1 MTIDTPIHRNLLLRI
16 LKKIYTDTTLGPILG
31 FKGGTAVYLFYN
43 LPRFSVDL
51 DFDLLDKE
59 KEDFVYEKIE
69 AIIKGFGTIKT
80 QYKKRNTL
88 FFILAYDD
96 VSHNI
101 KVEISRRGWNAKYEL
116 KNYLGVSM
124 LVMSREDMF
133 ANKLVALLDR
143 SSIASRDIYD
153 VWFFLNN
160 QWQINKDI
168 VEGRTGM
175 NFKEY
180 IEKCIKFIEGYE
192 NKHILH
198 GMGELLSEKQKIW
211 AKEKLKDEV
220 VFLLKLMI
228 DRGN

>member
-1 MTIDTPIHRNLLLRI
+1 MTIDTTTHRNLLLRI

-51 DFDLLDKE
+51 DFDLLDKG
-59 KEDFVYEKIE
+59 KEDYVYERIE
-69 AIIKGFGTIKT
+69 EIIKEFGIIKT

-124 LVMSREDMF
+124 LVMTKKDMF

-143 SSIASRDIYD
+143 SNIASRDIYD
-153 VWFFLNN
+153 IWVFLNN
-160 QWQINKDI
+160 QWSINKEI
-168 VEGRTGM
+168 VELRTGM
-175 NFKEY
+175 GFGKY
-180 IEKCIKFIEGYE
+180 IEKCIKFVESYD

-198 GMGELLSEKQKIW
+198 GMGELLSEKQKVW
-211 AKEKLKDEV
+211 VKEKLKDEV

-228 DRGN
+228 ES

>member
-1 MTIDTPIHRNLLLRI
+1 MTIDTTTHRNLLLRI

-59 KEDFVYEKIE
+59 KEDYVYGRIE
-69 AIIKGFGTIKT
+69 AIIKEFGTIKT

-101 KVEISRRGWNAKYEL
+101 KVEISRRGLNAQYEL
-116 KNYLGVSM
+116 KNYLGISM
-124 LVMSREDMF
+124 LVMAQADMF

-143 SSIASRDIYD
+143 ANTASRDIYD

-160 QWQINKDI
+160 QWPINKEI
-168 VEGRTGM
+168 VEHRTGM
-175 NFKEY
+175 GFEEDV
-180 IEKCIKFIEGYE
+180 EKCIKFMESYD

-198 GMGELLSEKQKIW
+198 GMGELLSGKQKVW

-228 DRGN
+228 EVKN